1 MSKLLLIEKKKKE
14 EEEMPELPDLKYI
27 YVCVCVCVCVCVYTY
42 ISVIQN
48 GALLSS
54 GIHFDIE

>member
-1 MSKLLLIEKKKKE
+1 
-14 EEEMPELPDLKYI
+14 MPELPDLKYI